1 MTGNKHDSN
10 MLELGVGAR
19 SLFQPMDA
27 YIHETKH
34 ETAGLREPALS
45 FDARNVLPAD
55 TGTTRS
61 SNVEPGPPQQPRAGL
76 VSETVSKLERLA
88 SSAPL
93 VPWRLPETRPGN
105 QTVAAFEEEE
115 ARALAPYRER
125 LLYKTRNEGLLGGA
139 GRFGARTIDEHAPH
153 SYTQR
158 YAVEAKDSSDAA
170 SLSSLQSQLTV
181 NLVKLRRKSAASS
194 AHLLKSVETLQQ
206 IRRTSH
212 SAGTSRGGQ
221 RTPDYMQLLLQ
232 SLLPRIPDAKDMAC
246 VCNVFRNAFASYDIV
261 CTCV

>member
-76 VSETVSKLERLA
+76 VSE
-88 SSAPL
+88 
-93 VPWRLPETRPGN
+93 
-105 QTVAAFEEEE
+105 TVAAFEEEE

-194 AHLLKSVETLQQ
+194 AH
-206 IRRTSH
+206 R
-212 SAGTSRGGQ
+212 
-221 RTPDYMQLLLQ
+221 
-232 SLLPRIPDAKDMAC
+232 
-246 VCNVFRNAFASYDIV
+246 
-261 CTCV
+261 